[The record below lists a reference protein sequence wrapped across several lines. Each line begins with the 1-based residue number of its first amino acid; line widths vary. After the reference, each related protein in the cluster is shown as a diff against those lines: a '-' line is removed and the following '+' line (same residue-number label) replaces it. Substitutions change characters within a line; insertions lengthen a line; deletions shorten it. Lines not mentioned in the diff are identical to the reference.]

1 VPHKRS
7 WSSGD
12 SVSALTDLF
21 VRIKRGYQRIA
32 SRKLARREV
41 IMLNDRPL
49 ISFTFDDFPR
59 SALFGGGALLQQ
71 FGVVG
76 TYYAS
81 LGLMEKVAPT
91 GEIFRRSD
99 LAVLLKQ
106 GHELGCHTFAHCH
119 AYDTSADEFERSILD
134 NRHALYRVAPEA
146 RFETMSYPI
155 SCARPDTKRR
165 CAKYFSACRAGGQT
179 FNEGTIDLNHL
190 SAFFL
195 EQSRDN
201 PEAITCIIDETCRA
215 RGWLILATHDVCD
228 DPTAYGCTP
237 DLFESTVRYAV
248 KSSAFVVPVREA
260 LKQLGV
266 GSVSSRYSTNDQ
278 TTI

>member
-1 VPHKRS
+1 
-7 WSSGD
+7 
-12 SVSALTDLF
+12 VSALTDLF
-21 VRIKRGYQRIA
+21 VRIKGRYQRTA
-32 SRKLARREV
+32 SQKLARREV
-41 IMLNDRPL
+41 TMQNDRAL

-59 SALFGGGALLQQ
+59 SALFAGGALLEHY
-71 FGVVG
+71 GVAG

-81 LGLMEKVAPT
+81 LGLMEKAAPT

-99 LAVLLKQ
+99 LAILLDQ

-134 NRHALYRVAPEA
+134 NRHTLHRVAPEA

-155 SCARPDTKRR
+155 SCPRPGTKRR

-179 FNEGTIDLNHL
+179 LNAGTIDLNHL
-190 SAFFL
+190 SAFFI

-201 PEAITCIIDETCRA
+201 PEAITRIIDQTCRV

-237 DLFESTVRYAV
+237 DLFELILRYAV
-248 KSSAFVVPVREA
+248 ESSAFVVPVREA
-260 LKQLGV
+260 LQHLGL
-266 GSVSSRYSTNDQ
+266 GSVSSHYCTHDQ
-278 TTI
+278 VPT